1 MSASVAYRA
10 RVLIDGVYVSGVM
23 TAAHVVNYEGY
34 IYTTGGIPFAKCIRR
49 ALGGS
54 CDSAFC
60 EIINSNFVPTN
71 SLYGQGGPQ
80 LSTSTTNPAQGGTV
94 YKLGK
99 NGLSSG
105 TILETEGTISN
116 DSNTFIHLSF
126 ASYNASGGD
135 SGGLVYKVGLSTR
148 YAAGIHKGHVTNLSG
163 TLLYSYF
170 TKADVQN
177 SYLGVTRY

>member
-1 MSASVAYRA
+1 
-10 RVLIDGVYVSGVM
+10 VLVDGVYVPGVM

-34 IYTTGGIPFAKCIRR
+34 IYTTDGIPFAKCIRR

-60 EIINSNFVPTN
+60 EIINNSFVPTN
-71 SLYGQGGPQ
+71 SLYSQGGPQ
-80 LSTSTTNPAQGGTV
+80 LSTTTTNPAQGATV

-99 NGLSSG
+99 NGLSGG
-105 TILETEGTISN
+105 TVLETDGTISV
-116 DSNTFIHLSF
+116 DGDTFIHLSF
-126 ASYNASGGD
+126 TTYNSSGGD
-135 SGGLVYKVGLSTR
+135 SGGLVYKVGLATR
-148 YAAGIHKGHVTNLSG
+148 YTAGIHKGHVTNSGG
-163 TLLYSYF
+163 TLLYSFF